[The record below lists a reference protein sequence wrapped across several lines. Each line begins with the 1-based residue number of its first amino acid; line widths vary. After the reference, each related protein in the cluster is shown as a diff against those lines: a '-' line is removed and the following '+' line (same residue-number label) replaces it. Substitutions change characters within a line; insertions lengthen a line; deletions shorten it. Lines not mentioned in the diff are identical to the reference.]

1 MSGSS
6 VAHGSQQWWWIS
18 TGVGDS
24 VAPPHL
30 LHLTDPIGEMA
41 TSVAYGDWSRRAASR
56 LLRAQMSLCPRTLYV
71 ASSDF
76 SGAPYSMCR

>member
-56 LLRAQMSLCPRTLYV
+56 LLRYTYTYVKKKVTQVMSKQER
-71 ASSDF
+71 
-76 SGAPYSMCR
+76 